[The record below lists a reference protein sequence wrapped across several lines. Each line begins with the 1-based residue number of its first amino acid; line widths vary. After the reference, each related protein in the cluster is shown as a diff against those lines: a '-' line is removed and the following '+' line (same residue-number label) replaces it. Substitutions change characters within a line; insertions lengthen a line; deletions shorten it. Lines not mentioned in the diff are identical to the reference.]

1 MPPFGALVKPGVRI
15 INENLNLSLLCAM
28 GTSSYSYA
36 TEAWKYFFIY
46 IFSLSLV
53 IKSTIFLI
61 HTSRN
66 ITAAPPAAM
75 II

>member
-1 MPPFGALVKPGVRI
+1 MSLFSALAKPGVCI
-15 INENLNLSLLCAM
+15 INENLNLSALSPLKL
-28 GTSSYSYA
+28 GN
-36 TEAWKYFFIY
+36 ILVY

-75 II
+75 VI